1 MTKFPNWTSKGVIPA
16 VLLPMQADL
25 SVDVPAYRKHL
36 NDVAVKGI
44 SALTVNGHSS
54 EVHACTFDE
63 QKSVLDITLDEMGDK
78 FPIIC
83 GIYAD
88 GSAEAARLAKMAEA
102 GGASCVLVFPPN
114 SMAMGGQLRPEMAIA
129 HFKAIAD
136 ATSLPIILFQ
146 YPMVSGL
153 GYPFETLLRIF
164 DAVPSIKAIKDWCN
178 EPILHEKHIRTFQS
192 LSRPVNVLTT
202 HSSWLMSSLVL
213 GCAGL
218 LSGSGSVIPDLQV
231 ELFEA
236 IQAEDLPRARKAA
249 DRIYPVAQA
258 FYSAPFLDMHNRMK
272 EALVMLGRI
281 PNAAV
286 RPPLMKLDERE
297 MDRIRKALVE
307 AGISGGSV
315 RSAAA

>member
-1 MTKFPNWTSKGVIPA
+1 MKFPNWTPKGVIPA
-16 VLLPMQADL
+16 VLLPMKDDL
-25 SVDVPAYRKHL
+25 SVDVPVYRKHL
-36 NDVAVKGI
+36 QDVSVKGI

-63 QKSVLDITLDEMGDK
+63 QKSVLDLTLDEVGDK
-78 FPIIC
+78 LPVIC

-88 GSAEAARLAKMAEA
+88 GSQEAARLARMAEA
-102 GGASCVLVFPPN
+102 GGASCILVFPPN
-114 SMAMGGQLRPEMAIA
+114 SMQMGGQMRPEMAEA

-146 YPMVSGL
+146 YPMNTGL
-153 GYPFETLLRIF
+153 GYPFETLLRLF
-164 DAVPSIKAIKDWCN
+164 DAIPSIKAIKDWCN
-178 EPILHEKHIRTFQS
+178 EPILHEKHIRTFQN

-202 HSSWLMSSLVL
+202 HSSWLMASLSM
-213 GCAGL
+213 GCNGL
-218 LSGSGSVIPDLQV
+218 LSGSGSVIPELQV

-236 IQAEDLPRARKAA
+236 IKAGDLPRAQRVN

-258 FYSAPFLDMHNRMK
+258 FYAQPFLDMHNRMK

-286 RPPLMKLDERE
+286 RPPLAKLGKHELE
-297 MDRIRKALVE
+297 RIRAALI
-307 AGISGGSV
+307 ASGISGSEKL
-315 RSAAA
+315 RSQAA